1 MDWEQTEKSQ
11 EADFLQELSE
21 EIGNVGNNAVDIEFY
36 ESRRFPKDK
45 FRELYRIYE
54 TEKKK
59 YRKLDFEDMLIWCRK
74 LFLERPDLLAK
85 WQEKYHYVLVDEF
98 QDINQVQYDV
108 IRMLAAPENNLFV
121 VGDDD
126 QSVYGFRGAKPG
138 IMKDF
143 MRDYPEAKRILLDI
157 NYRSNAHI
165 VKGAL
170 RVIGHNKDRYEK
182 EIQPFREAQETVH
195 VQETQDP
202 LDESKYILKEIQK
215 YMKKGVDLKQMAV
228 LYRTGEDAR
237 VLAETFTQYQIPFS
251 MKERIHHLYEHF
263 VCTDMNCYFRLA
275 VGTYDRGDFLEI
287 ANRPKR
293 YLSRGCMEETPVTY
307 ESLRRFY
314 CDKEWMQDRID
325 QLEWDMKMIRTKT
338 PYAAIQYI
346 RKSIGYDE
354 FLKEYALGHQMEY
367 SELKEIMDEL
377 QERTKEFQTLPEWLA
392 HVEEYK
398 HTLQMQ
404 RQQRG
409 NGTGDGVT
417 CLTMHGAK
425 GLEYEVVF
433 VIESNEG
440 VTPYKKAGTPEEL
453 EEERRL
459 FYVAMTR
466 AKKKLFITYVKE
478 KNGKSKTPSR
488 FIDELLVTV

>member
-1 MDWEQTEKSQ
+1 MDIETYEPVKYTTEK
-11 EADFLQELSE
+11 
-21 EIGNVGNNAVDIEFY
+21 
-36 ESRRFPKDK
+36 
-45 FRELYRIYE
+45 FRALYRTYE
-54 TEKKK
+54 EAKKK
-59 YRKLDFEDMLIWCRK
+59 CRKIDFEDMLVQCRE
-74 LFLERPDLLAK
+74 LFLKRSDVLKK
-85 WQEKYHYVLVDEF
+85 WQDKFRYILVDEF
-98 QDINQVQYDV
+98 QDVNQAQYDV
-108 IRMLAAPENNLFV
+108 VRMLAAPQDNLFV

-138 IMKDF
+138 IMMEF
-143 MRDYPEAKRILLDI
+143 MKDYPKAKQILLDI
-157 NYRSNAHI
+157 NYRSSGYI

-170 RVIGHNKDRYEK
+170 RVIENNKVRFQK
-182 EIQPFREAQETVH
+182 KIEAFQKADETVH
-195 VQETQDP
+195 IQEVKDPVQEAEYVLEKMREYQ
-202 LDESKYILKEIQK
+202 
-215 YMKKGVDLKQMAV
+215 KKGIAYTDMAV
-228 LYRTGEDAR
+228 LYRTNVDAR
-237 VLAETFTQYQIPFS
+237 AISELLMEYQIPFI
-251 MKERIHHLYEHF
+251 MKEHLSNIYEHF
-263 VCTDMNCYFRLA
+263 IAQDMISYFRLSQ
-275 VGTYDRGDFLEI
+275 GEYDRKYFLQI
-287 ANRPKR
+287 ANRPNR
-293 YLSRGCMEETPVTY
+293 FFSRESMKGGKVTY
-307 ESLRRFY
+307 ESLRAY
-314 CDKEWMQDRID
+314 YKDKSWMLDRID

-377 QERTKEFQTLPEWLA
+377 QERTKAFQTLPEWLA

>member
-1 MDWEQTEKSQ
+1 M
-11 EADFLQELSE
+11 
-21 EIGNVGNNAVDIEFY
+21 
-36 ESRRFPKDK
+36 
-45 FRELYRIYE
+45 
-54 TEKKK
+54 
-59 YRKLDFEDMLIWCRK
+59 IWCRK

-108 IRMLAAPENNLFV
+108 IRMLAAPENNLFI

-126 QSVYGFRGAKPG
+126 QSIYGFRGAKPG

-143 MRDYPEAKRILLDI
+143 MQDYPEAKRILLDI

-182 EIQPFREAQETVH
+182 KIQPFREAQETVH
-195 VQETQDP
+195 VQETLDP

-237 VLAETFTQYQIPFS
+237 VLAEIFTQYQIPFS

-293 YLSRGCMEETPVTY
+293 YLSRGCMEEIT
-307 ESLRRFY
+307 
-314 CDKEWMQDRID
+314 
-325 QLEWDMKMIRTKT
+325 
-338 PYAAIQYI
+338 
-346 RKSIGYDE
+346 GY
-354 FLKEYALGHQMEY
+354 L
-367 SELKEIMDEL
+367 
-377 QERTKEFQTLPEWLA
+377 
-392 HVEEYK
+392 
-398 HTLQMQ
+398 
-404 RQQRG
+404 
-409 NGTGDGVT
+409 
-417 CLTMHGAK
+417 
-425 GLEYEVVF
+425 
-433 VIESNEG
+433 
-440 VTPYKKAGTPEEL
+440 
-453 EEERRL
+453 
-459 FYVAMTR
+459 
-466 AKKKLFITYVKE
+466 
-478 KNGKSKTPSR
+478 
-488 FIDELLVTV
+488 

>member
-1 MDWEQTEKSQ
+1 MSLNKAQKEAVSHKEGPCLVLAGPGSGKTLTIAKRIEYLIKVYKVRPEEILVITFTKYAAGEMRDRFQYVMEGRRLPVTFGTFHGIFYGILKWAYKLDRSNILSEEEKNQLLKEILKQMDWEQTEKSQ

-108 IRMLAAPENNLFV
+108 IRMLAAPENNLFI

-126 QSVYGFRGAKPG
+126 QSIYGFRGAKPG

-202 LDESKYILKEIQK
+202 LDESKYILKEIQE
-215 YMKKGVDLKQMAV
+215 YMKKGGLVK
-228 LYRTGEDAR
+228 
-237 VLAETFTQYQIPFS
+237 
-251 MKERIHHLYEHF
+251 
-263 VCTDMNCYFRLA
+263 
-275 VGTYDRGDFLEI
+275 
-287 ANRPKR
+287 
-293 YLSRGCMEETPVTY
+293 
-307 ESLRRFY
+307 
-314 CDKEWMQDRID
+314 
-325 QLEWDMKMIRTKT
+325 
-338 PYAAIQYI
+338 
-346 RKSIGYDE
+346 
-354 FLKEYALGHQMEY
+354 
-367 SELKEIMDEL
+367 
-377 QERTKEFQTLPEWLA
+377 
-392 HVEEYK
+392 
-398 HTLQMQ
+398 
-404 RQQRG
+404 
-409 NGTGDGVT
+409 
-417 CLTMHGAK
+417 MHGY
-425 GLEYEVVF
+425 LQRHLLS
-433 VIESNEG
+433 I
-440 VTPYKKAGTPEEL
+440 
-453 EEERRL
+453 
-459 FYVAMTR
+459 
-466 AKKKLFITYVKE
+466 
-478 KNGKSKTPSR
+478 R
-488 FIDELLVTV
+488 FHFP

>member
-1 MDWEQTEKSQ
+1 MDRSNILSEEEKNQLLKEILKQMDWEQTEKSQ

-202 LDESKYILKEIQK
+202 LDESKYILKEIQE
-215 YMKKGVDLKQMAV
+215 YMKKGVALNRWQ
-228 LYRTGEDAR
+228 YCTGL
-237 VLAETFTQYQIPFS
+237 V
-251 MKERIHHLYEHF
+251 K
-263 VCTDMNCYFRLA
+263 
-275 VGTYDRGDFLEI
+275 
-287 ANRPKR
+287 
-293 YLSRGCMEETPVTY
+293 
-307 ESLRRFY
+307 
-314 CDKEWMQDRID
+314 
-325 QLEWDMKMIRTKT
+325 
-338 PYAAIQYI
+338 
-346 RKSIGYDE
+346 
-354 FLKEYALGHQMEY
+354 
-367 SELKEIMDEL
+367 
-377 QERTKEFQTLPEWLA
+377 
-392 HVEEYK
+392 
-398 HTLQMQ
+398 
-404 RQQRG
+404 
-409 NGTGDGVT
+409 
-417 CLTMHGAK
+417 MHGYWQRH
-425 GLEYEVVF
+425 LLS
-433 VIESNEG
+433 I
-440 VTPYKKAGTPEEL
+440 
-453 EEERRL
+453 
-459 FYVAMTR
+459 
-466 AKKKLFITYVKE
+466 
-478 KNGKSKTPSR
+478 R
-488 FIDELLVTV
+488 FHFP

>member
-1 MDWEQTEKSQ
+1 M
-11 EADFLQELSE
+11 
-21 EIGNVGNNAVDIEFY
+21 
-36 ESRRFPKDK
+36 
-45 FRELYRIYE
+45 
-54 TEKKK
+54 
-59 YRKLDFEDMLIWCRK
+59 
-74 LFLERPDLLAK
+74 
-85 WQEKYHYVLVDEF
+85 
-98 QDINQVQYDV
+98 
-108 IRMLAAPENNLFV
+108 
-121 VGDDD
+121 
-126 QSVYGFRGAKPG
+126 
-138 IMKDF
+138 
-143 MRDYPEAKRILLDI
+143 LDI

-195 VQETQDP
+195 VQETLDP
-202 LDESKYILKEIQK
+202 LDESKYILKEIQE
-215 YMKKGVDLKQMAV
+215 YMKKGVALNQMAV

-263 VCTDMNCYFRLA
+263 VCMDMNCYFRLA
-275 VGTYDRGDFLEI
+275 DGTYDRGDFLEI

-293 YLSRGCMEETPVTY
+293 YLSRGSMEETPVTY

-377 QERTKEFQTLPEWLA
+377 QERTKEFQTLPEWIA

-409 NGTGDGVT
+409 NGASDGVT

>member
-108 IRMLAAPENNLFV
+108 IRMLAAPENNLFI

-126 QSVYGFRGAKPG
+126 QSIYGFRGAKPG

-143 MRDYPEAKRILLDI
+143 MQDYPEAKRILLDI

-182 EIQPFREAQETVH
+182 KIQPFREAQETVH
-195 VQETQDP
+195 VQETLNP

-237 VLAETFTQYQIPFS
+237 VLAET
-251 MKERIHHLYEHF
+251 L
-263 VCTDMNCYFRLA
+263 RL
-275 VGTYDRGDFLEI
+275 
-287 ANRPKR
+287 
-293 YLSRGCMEETPVTY
+293 
-307 ESLRRFY
+307 
-314 CDKEWMQDRID
+314 
-325 QLEWDMKMIRTKT
+325 
-338 PYAAIQYI
+338 
-346 RKSIGYDE
+346 
-354 FLKEYALGHQMEY
+354 
-367 SELKEIMDEL
+367 L
-377 QERTKEFQTLPEWLA
+377 QE
-392 HVEEYK
+392 
-398 HTLQMQ
+398 
-404 RQQRG
+404 
-409 NGTGDGVT
+409 
-417 CLTMHGAK
+417 
-425 GLEYEVVF
+425 
-433 VIESNEG
+433 
-440 VTPYKKAGTPEEL
+440 
-453 EEERRL
+453 
-459 FYVAMTR
+459 
-466 AKKKLFITYVKE
+466 
-478 KNGKSKTPSR
+478 
-488 FIDELLVTV
+488 

>member
-1 MDWEQTEKSQ
+1 MS
-11 EADFLQELSE
+11 S
-21 EIGNVGNNAVDIEFY
+21 
-36 ESRRFPKDK
+36 
-45 FRELYRIYE
+45 
-54 TEKKK
+54 
-59 YRKLDFEDMLIWCRK
+59 
-74 LFLERPDLLAK
+74 
-85 WQEKYHYVLVDEF
+85 
-98 QDINQVQYDV
+98 DINQVQYDV

-143 MRDYPEAKRILLDI
+143 MQDYPETKRILLDI

-165 VKGAL
+165 VKIAL

-182 EIQPFREAQETVH
+182 KIQPFREAQETVH
-195 VQETQDP
+195 VQNTGS
-202 LDESKYILKEIQK
+202 LDESKYIFKEIQK
-215 YMKKGVDLKQMAV
+215 YMKKESITKMAV

-293 YLSRGCMEETPVTY
+293 YLSRGSMEETPVTY

-325 QLEWDMKMIRTKT
+325 QLEWDMKMIHTKT

-346 RKSIGYDE
+346 RKIIGYDE
-354 FLKEYALGHQMEY
+354 FFKRNM
-367 SELKEIMDEL
+367 
-377 QERTKEFQTLPEWLA
+377 
-392 HVEEYK
+392 
-398 HTLQMQ
+398 
-404 RQQRG
+404 
-409 NGTGDGVT
+409 
-417 CLTMHGAK
+417 
-425 GLEYEVVF
+425 
-433 VIESNEG
+433 
-440 VTPYKKAGTPEEL
+440 
-453 EEERRL
+453 
-459 FYVAMTR
+459 
-466 AKKKLFITYVKE
+466 
-478 KNGKSKTPSR
+478 
-488 FIDELLVTV
+488 LLDIRWNIQN